1 MFKVETNNPLIH
13 RFDNFI
19 TEQECDILSHFMI
32 NVCKKDS
39 YKVDVLPWFDGDRIS
54 IKKIEDKTVKEI
66 LNNHRNKLSDIS
78 SSLYKEVLYPILT
91 DIVLWRCGKKMGIH
105 KDNGYDDSGEFINRH
120 YSSVTYIN
128 DDYTGGETVID
139 NYVSIPKKGSIV
151 IFTSDER
158 CLHKVNT
165 IESGTRIVVPIWLTR
180 NIEQIEVI

>member
-19 TEQECDILSHFMI
+19 TEQECDILSNFMI
-32 NVCKKDS
+32 DKCKKDS
-39 YKVDVLPWFDGDRIS
+39 YNIDTLPWFDGDRIS
-54 IKKIEDKTVKEI
+54 IKKVEDKVVKEI
-66 LNNHRNKLSDIS
+66 LDNHRRKVTDIS
-78 SSLYKEVLYPILT
+78 SSLYNEVLFPVLT
-91 DIVLWRCGKKMGIH
+91 DIVLWRCGKRMELH
-105 KDNGYDDSGEFINRH
+105 KDNGYEQSEFNNRH

-128 DDYTGGETVID
+128 DNYKGGETVID

-165 IESGTRIVVPIWLTR
+165 IESGDRIVVPMWVTR
-180 NIEQIEVI
+180 NIEDMEII